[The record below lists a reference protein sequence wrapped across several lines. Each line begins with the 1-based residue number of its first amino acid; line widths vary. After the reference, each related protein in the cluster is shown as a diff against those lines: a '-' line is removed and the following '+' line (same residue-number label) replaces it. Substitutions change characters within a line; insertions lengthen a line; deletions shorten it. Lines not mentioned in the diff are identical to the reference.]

1 MEVVKIVMI
10 GITGVLL
17 ALFLKESKPE
27 YSVYLSFAVGIC
39 ILGYAVEKLSY
50 LFESIKK
57 IQEFL
62 PVDEKY
68 VLVLLKMT
76 GATYIGQFSSSIC
89 KDAGYAA
96 IAGQIELFV
105 KLYLM
110 VLSLPVLLALVETIH
125 NFLLKEEK
133 FDSYWQFFCSV
144 WNLEQLLY
152 RQGKNREN
160 SRKKKQDRS

>member
-10 GITGVLL
+10 GIKGVLL

-125 NFLLKEEK
+125 NFLL
-133 FDSYWQFFCSV
+133 
-144 WNLEQLLY
+144 
-152 RQGKNREN
+152 
-160 SRKKKQDRS
+160 

>member
-17 ALFLKESKPE
+17 ALFLKESKPA

-125 NFLLKEEK
+125 NFLL
-133 FDSYWQFFCSV
+133 
-144 WNLEQLLY
+144 
-152 RQGKNREN
+152 
-160 SRKKKQDRS
+160 